1 MREIRKGRVS
11 FMAALKEYQTYIN
24 GQWRDAASGKTF
36 ESEDPYT
43 GKPWALIPDCGEE
56 DVNNAVDAAYAAW
69 DSGPWAETTATQ
81 RGRMMRKLG
90 DLIAEKAEYLAEIE
104 VRDNGKLISEMLA
117 QCKYLPEWYYY
128 YGGLAD
134 KITGTVISSDK
145 PDTFNYTLREPVGV
159 CAMIVPWNSP
169 LLLVA
174 WKLAPA
180 LAAGCTAVIKPSEF
194 TSASL
199 LEFMPL
205 IEEAGFPPGV
215 VNVVTGTGKGAGEP
229 LVTHPKVAKV
239 AFTGGG
245 LSGRHVY
252 QQAAKGLKKVSLE
265 LGGKSPNIV
274 FDDCILEDAVNGA
287 ISGIFAATGQ
297 TCIAGSRLL
306 VQESIHDAFMEKL
319 IETASQAKMGNPK
332 DFETQVGPVTTPPQY
347 QKVLDYIG
355 IAKEE
360 GATCVLGG
368 EPAGADEGG
377 GKYFVKPTIFDNVT
391 NEMRI
396 AQEEVFG
403 PVLSVITFKDEEEA
417 IRIGNDVIYGLAAG
431 VWTQNLKRATIMA
444 RRLRAGTIW
453 VNTYRAVSVT
463 APFGGY
469 KQSGI
474 GRENGQEAIESY
486 LQTKSVMVN
495 TAEGSG
501 NPFVMKVAGS
511 S

>member
-1 MREIRKGRVS
+1 MSK
-11 FMAALKEYQTYIN
+11 LKKFQTYI
-24 GQWRDAASGKTF
+24 GGKWVAAESGETF

-43 GKPWALIPDCGEE
+43 GEPWALIPSCGEE
-56 DVNNAVDAAYAAW
+56 DVNKAVEAAYAAW
-69 DSGPWAETTATQ
+69 DSGPWAQTSATA

-90 DLIAEKAEYLAEIE
+90 DLIAQNAQELAQTE

-117 QCKYLPEWYYY
+117 QCQYLPEWYYFF
-128 YGGLAD
+128 GGLAD
-134 KITGTVISSDK
+134 KITGSVIASDK
-145 PDTFNYTLREPVGV
+145 PDTLNYTLREPVGV

-169 LLLVA
+169 LLLA
-174 WKLAPA
+174 GWKLAPA
-180 LAAGCTAVIKPSEF
+180 LAAGCTCVIKPSEF

-199 LEFMPL
+199 LEFMKL
-205 IEEAGFPPGV
+205 VEEAGFPPGV
-215 VNVVTGTGKGAGEP
+215 VNVVTGTGKQTGEP

-245 LSGRHVY
+245 MSGRRVY
-252 QQAAKGLKKVSLE
+252 ELAARGLKKVSLE

-306 VQESIHDAFMEKL
+306 VQESIHDKFMEKL
-319 IETASQAKMGNPK
+319 IEVASAARMGDPK
-332 DFETQVGPVTTPPQY
+332 KADTQVGPVTTPQQY

-355 IAKEE
+355 IARDD

-368 EPAGADEGG
+368 GPAGVDEGG

-391 NEMRI
+391 NDMRI

-403 PVLSVITFKDEEEA
+403 PVLSVITFKDEEDA
-417 IRIGNDVIYGLAAG
+417 IRIGNDVVYGLAAG
-431 VWTQNLKRATIMA
+431 VWTQNIKRATIMA
-444 RRLRAGTIW
+444 KRLRAGTVWI
-453 VNTYRAVSVT
+453 NTYRAVSVT
-463 APFGGY
+463 SPFGGY
-469 KQSGI
+469 KESGI
-474 GRENGQEAIESY
+474 GRENGAEAIDAY
-486 LQTKSVMVN
+486 LQTKSVWIN

>member
-1 MREIRKGRVS
+1 
-11 FMAALKEYQTYIN
+11 MAKLKEYKTFI
-24 GQWRDAASGKTF
+24 GGEWVTAESGGTF

-43 GKPWALIPDCGEE
+43 GEPWALIPRCGAA
-56 DVNNAVDAAYAAW
+56 DVDRAVKAAYAAW
-69 DSGPWAETTATQ
+69 DSGPWAETTATA

-90 DLIAEKAEYLAEIE
+90 DLIAANAEHLAQIE

-117 QCKYLPEWYYY
+117 QCKYLPEWYYF

-134 KITGTVISSDK
+134 KIEGSVIASDK

-159 CAMIVPWNSP
+159 CAMITPWNSP
-169 LLLVA
+169 LLLVG

-180 LAAGCTAVIKPSEF
+180 LAAGCTCVIKPSEF

-199 LEFMPL
+199 LEFMKL
-205 IEEAGFPPGV
+205 VEEAGFPPGV
-215 VNVVTGTGKGAGEP
+215 INVVTGTGKEAGEP
-229 LVTHPKVAKV
+229 LVTHPQVAKV

-245 LSGRHVY
+245 LTGRRVY
-252 QQAAKGLKKVSLE
+252 EQAAQGLKKVSLE

-274 FDDCILEDAVNGA
+274 FDDCILDDAVNGA

-306 VQESIHDAFMEKL
+306 VQETIHDAFMEKL
-319 IETASQAKMGNPK
+319 IEVASTARMGDPK
-332 DFETQVGPVTTPPQY
+332 LPETQVGPVTTPPQY
-347 QKVLDYIG
+347 EKVLEYIG
-355 IAKEE
+355 IAKDE

-368 EPAGADEGG
+368 GPAGAEEGG
-377 GKYFVKPTIFDNVT
+377 GKYFVKPTIFANVT
-391 NEMRI
+391 NDMRI

-403 PVLSVITFKDEEEA
+403 PVLSVIPFKDEEDA
-417 IRIGNDVIYGLAAG
+417 IRIGNDVVYGLAAG
-431 VWTQNLKRATIMA
+431 VWTQNLNRATVMA
-444 RRLRAGTIW
+444 KRLRAGTVWI
-453 VNTYRAVSVT
+453 NTYRAVSVT
-463 APFGGY
+463 APFGGH

-474 GRENGQEAIESY
+474 GRENGQEAIDQY
-486 LQTKSVMVN
+486 LHTKSVMIN
-495 TAEGSG
+495 TGPGTG

>member
-1 MREIRKGRVS
+1 MSAMAKLTS
-11 FMAALKEYQTYIN
+11 FQTYIDGKWCN
-24 GQWRDAASGKTF
+24 ANSGETF
-36 ESEDPYT
+36 QSEDPYT
-43 GKPWALIPDCGEE
+43 GEPWSLIPKCGKA
-56 DVNNAVDAAYAAW
+56 DVDRAVEAAYAAW
-69 DSGPWAETTATQ
+69 DSGPWAETTATA
-81 RGRMMRKLG
+81 RGRMLRKLG
-90 DLIAEKAEYLAEIE
+90 DLVADNAEKLAEIE

-134 KITGTVISSDK
+134 KITGSVIASDK
-145 PDTFNYTLREPVGV
+145 PGTFNYTLREPVGV

-169 LLLVA
+169 LLLVG

-199 LEFMPL
+199 LEFMKL
-205 IEEAGFPPGV
+205 VEEVGFPPGV
-215 VNVVTGTGKGAGEP
+215 VNVVTGTGKEAGEP

-245 LSGRHVY
+245 LSGRRVY
-252 QQAAKGLKKVSLE
+252 ELAAQGLKKVSLE

-274 FDDCILEDAVNGA
+274 FDDCVIDDAVNGA
-287 ISGIFAATGQ
+287 ISGIFAASGQ

-306 VQESIHDAFMEKL
+306 VQETIHDQFMEKL
-319 IETASQAKMGNPK
+319 IEVASQARMGDPK
-332 DFETQVGPVTTPPQY
+332 LADTQVGPVTTPLQY
-347 QKVLDYIG
+347 EKVLDYIG
-355 IAKEE
+355 IAKDE
-360 GATCVLGG
+360 GATCVMGG
-368 EPAGADEGG
+368 GPAGADEGG

-391 NEMRI
+391 NDMRI

-403 PVLSVITFKDEEEA
+403 PVLSVIRFKDEEDA
-417 IRIGNDVIYGLAAG
+417 IRIGNDVVYGLAAG
-431 VWTQNLKRATIMA
+431 VWTRDINRAIIMA
-444 RRLRAGTIW
+444 RRLRAGTVWI
-453 VNTYRAVSVT
+453 NTYRAVSVT

-474 GRENGQEAIESY
+474 GRENGAEAIEQY
-486 LQTKSVMVN
+486 LQTKSVMIN

-501 NPFVMKVAGS
+501 NPFIMKLAGS

>member
-1 MREIRKGRVS
+1 
-11 FMAALKEYQTYIN
+11 MASLQEYKTHIG
-24 GQWRDAASGKTF
+24 GQWVPAESGETF

-43 GKPWALIPDCGEE
+43 GEPWALIPRCGAR
-56 DVNNAVDAAYAAW
+56 DVDKAVEAAYAAW
-69 DSGPWAETTATQ
+69 ESGPWAETTATA

-90 DLIAEKAEYLAEIE
+90 DLIAENAEALARTE
-104 VRDNGKLISEMLA
+104 VRDNGKLMSEMHA
-117 QCKYLPEWYYY
+117 QCKYLPEWYYF

-134 KITGTVISSDK
+134 KVEGSVIASDK
-145 PDTFNYTLREPVGV
+145 PDILNYTLREPIGV

-180 LAAGCTAVIKPSEF
+180 LAAGCTCVIKPSEF

-199 LEFMPL
+199 LDFMKL
-205 IEEAGFPPGV
+205 VERAGFPPGV
-215 VNVVTGTGKGAGEP
+215 VNVVTGTGKEAGEP

-245 LSGRHVY
+245 LTGRRVY
-252 QQAAKGLKKVSLE
+252 ELAARGLKKVSLE

-274 FDDCILEDAVNGA
+274 FDDCIMDDAVNGV

-297 TCIAGSRLL
+297 TCIAGSRAL
-306 VQESIHDAFMEKL
+306 VQESIHDEFMEKL
-319 IETASQAKMGNPK
+319 IEVARQARMGDPK
-332 DFETQVGPVTTPPQY
+332 LPETQVGPITTPPQY
-347 QKVLDYIG
+347 EKVLDYIG
-355 IAKEE
+355 IAKDE
-360 GATCVLGG
+360 GALCVLGG
-368 EPAGADEGG
+368 GPAGADEGG
-377 GKYFVKPTIFDNVT
+377 GKYFIKPTIFDNVT
-391 NEMRI
+391 NDMRI

-403 PVLSVITFKDEEEA
+403 PVLSVITFKDEEDA
-417 IRIGNDVIYGLAAG
+417 IRIGNDVVYGLAAG
-431 VWTQNLKRATIMA
+431 VWTQNIKRATIMA
-444 RRLRAGTIW
+444 RRLRAGTVWI
-453 VNTYRAVSVT
+453 NTYRAVSVT
-463 APFGGY
+463 SPFGGY

-474 GRENGQEAIESY
+474 GRENGQAAINEY
-486 LQTKSVMVN
+486 LQTKSVWIS